1 MKTKIY
7 ISIFFLVLS
16 LSASAAQ
23 KDSSETAKNIYPL
36 RIVTLEP
43 AIGME
48 TSQLFDLVISN
59 LVQWNIKKRLG
70 LISYTS
76 YSYNDAMDRNFNYIK
91 TDYNYSL
98 SQKFG
103 IGTSLFTKHTSHTFS
118 FLAGIRY
125 DAVKVTLENPELE
138 KVSAS
143 VSSVSPDLGLMY
155 NLKIGKKKYFFSYR
169 MFIPLYPYP
178 FKTSDYWAIDGN
190 TANLSLEFGLGIR
203 LK

>member
-7 ISIFFLVLS
+7 ISISFLVLS

-23 KDSSETAKNIYPL
+23 KDSAETVKNIYPL
-36 RIVTLEP
+36 RIVTIEP

-59 LVQWNIKKRLG
+59 LVQWNLKKRLG

-76 YSYNDAMDRNFNYIK
+76 YSYNDAMDRDFNYIK

-103 IGTSLFTKHTSHTFS
+103 IGTSLFTRHTSHTFS

-125 DAVKVTLENPELE
+125 DALKVTMENPELE

-143 VSSVSPDLGLMY
+143 LSSVSPDLGLMY

-169 MFIPLYPYP
+169 MFIPFYPYP
-178 FKTSDYWAIDGN
+178 FKTSDFWAIDGN
-190 TANLSLEFGLGIR
+190 AANLSLEFGLGIR